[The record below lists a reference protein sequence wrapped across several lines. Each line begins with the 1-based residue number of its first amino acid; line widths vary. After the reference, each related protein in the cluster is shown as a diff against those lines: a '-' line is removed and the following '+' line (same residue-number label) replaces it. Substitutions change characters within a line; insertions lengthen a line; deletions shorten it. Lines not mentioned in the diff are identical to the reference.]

1 MAYDP
6 QLAARLRTMVAGR
19 CGVTEKAMFGGL
31 AFMIDGK
38 MFCGVLGDELLARV
52 GPDAHD
58 AALARPH
65 VRIMDFTGRPMRGY
79 VFVGPQALQADTEL
93 TQWVEQAQR
102 HAAALPK
109 KGEKGSGRRQH
120 SKTKEPRVK
129 RKYSSGRLIKRS
141 APRRKRA
148 RGRGRR

>member
-6 QLAARLRTMVAGR
+6 QLAARIRRIVAGHS
-19 CGVTEKAMFGGL
+19 GVTEKAMFGGL

-79 VFVGPQALQADTEL
+79 VFVGPRALQVDTEL

-102 HAAALPK
+102 HAAALPQK
-109 KGEKGSGRRQH
+109 MEKRSVRGKR
-120 SKTKEPRVK
+120 SKTKKPTVR
-129 RKYSSGRLIKRS
+129 RNRSSGRPNKHRASRHKRT
-141 APRRKRA
+141 
-148 RGRGRR
+148 RGRS

>member
-79 VFVGPQALQADTEL
+79 VFVGPLALQLDTEL
-93 TQWVEQAQR
+93 AQWVEQSQA
-102 HAAALPK
+102 HAHADALPPRGK
-109 KGEKGSGRRQH
+109 KRSGRGRR
-120 SKTKEPRVK
+120 SKTKEPTPK
-129 RKYSSGRLIKRS
+129 RNRSSGRPNKHPASRHKRT
-141 APRRKRA
+141 
-148 RGRGRR
+148 RGRS

>member
-6 QLAARLRTMVAGR
+6 HLAARIRRIVAGHS
-19 CGVTEKAMFGGL
+19 GVTEKAMFGGL

-79 VFVGPQALQADTEL
+79 VFVGRGALQPGTEL
-93 TQWVEQAQR
+93 AQWVEQAR
-102 HAAALPK
+102 AHADALPP
-109 KGEKGSGRRQH
+109 KGEKDSGRRKP
-120 SKTKEPRVK
+120 SKTKEPTVK
-129 RKYSSGRLIKRS
+129 QNRSSGRPTKHP
-141 APRRKRA
+141 APRRKRT
-148 RGRGRR
+148 RGRS